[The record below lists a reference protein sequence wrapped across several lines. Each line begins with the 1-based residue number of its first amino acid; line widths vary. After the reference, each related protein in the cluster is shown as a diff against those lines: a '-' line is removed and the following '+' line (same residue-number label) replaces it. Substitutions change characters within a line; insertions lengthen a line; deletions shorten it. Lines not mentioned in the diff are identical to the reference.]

1 MIDTE
6 QETPSRSEA
15 SVADKEVS
23 SGERQF
29 LTMPVIQEK
38 LDISKR
44 VVQTGAIRLRKIVHE
59 EVITVDEPQ
68 EFEVT
73 EVERVPINR
82 PVDGELP
89 VRYEGD
95 VAIYSVVAERLVPRK
110 ELVLIEEI
118 RVTRRTRQKPSA
130 PQEVTLRREEVVTER
145 LNVGSGEW
153 KPLDSDAPA
162 ASEAAKPS
170 AAAKPSESAKPPAAE
185 KKGSTKK

>member
-15 SVADKEVS
+15 SRADNEAP
-23 SGERQF
+23 SGERPF
-29 LTMPVIQEK
+29 LTMPVIQEE

-118 RVTRRTRQKPSA
+118 RVTRRTRQKPAA
-130 PQEVTLRREEVVTER
+130 PQQVNLRREEIVTER
-145 LNVGSGEW
+145 LNVESGEW

-162 ASEAAKPS
+162 ASNAGQ
-170 AAAKPSESAKPPAAE
+170 PPAA
-185 KKGSTKK
+185 